1 MAINLRSFLL
11 CLLLAFSTTTLF
23 AQQKDIKNTG
33 KTDKDK
39 KQQGDQ
45 IPAEKLKEY
54 EDRVRS
60 LVSFMQFMYN
70 TLGEEESSV
79 RDKETIVNQSFQKI
93 FKDRDVQVEDD
104 LIEKRDLWMNKNVQS
119 YLKDIDFFYKN
130 ATFKYTVNS
139 ISHRVAPDGI
149 IFFTVT
155 TNRALE
161 GTNFKN
167 EKVKNNLPRYIDLSF
182 NPESQDLKIISIYTS
197 QANETEVLRSWWN
210 NLPAEWLAVF
220 GQYVTIPVGDSIS
233 NSQLHSIVGM
243 EVLDISN
250 NPTVKDIQPV
260 SRLMKLKTF
269 KCANTS
275 IENLFPLRSITNL
288 EVLNASNTPVQD
300 LLALTYATNLRE
312 LNVSNTKVSD
322 IKTLEYLVNLERL
335 DMSITGVSSLE
346 PLGNS
351 DGSALKE
358 LRISKTKITSLEP
371 LKNSS
376 TLEFLEASFTP
387 ITSIAPLSETKEL
400 ERLDISNTNVSS
412 LEPLSKLEKLRL
424 LYANNTKIA
433 SLKPLISIA
442 ALERV
447 YCDNTLVKLGQAQ
460 ELTQAKTNVL
470 VVYESEALQNW
481 WTKLSSD
488 WKEVFKAASRLTTPN
503 PTKEELAT
511 LSRIT
516 KIDAKGQSIQ
526 TVEPLRIFESLKEIN
541 ISRTGVSDISALR
554 DLIALEVLEANNTK
568 ISDVSPLQS
577 LPRLRKLDIE
587 KTAVSD
593 ISPFQNLTNLAFIY
607 ADGAALKDELVA
619 TFLNKNPATV
629 VIYKTVTLNNWWIGL
644 SESWKKAMKSHL
656 KIEAEPNKE
665 QLHGMIYLESINLD
679 GISDIRDLQPLQMC
693 VRLREL
699 SFVRTSVSD
708 LSPIKDI
715 KTLRILRFSETPV
728 SNLEPITTLRD
739 LEQLVFENTPV
750 ESLEPMGAFKNL
762 RRLNCAGTQIR
773 TLKCLEPLK
782 ALTELSCNTT
792 KLRNLKGLEHMR
804 KLEILR
810 CYNTKISKGKVED
823 FKKEHPRCEVIYY

>member
-1 MAINLRSFLL
+1 MVINFRSYLL
-11 CLLLAFSTTTLF
+11 CLLLAFTTTTLF
-23 AQQKDIKNTG
+23 AQTTKNTG
-33 KTDKDK
+33 KNDKDK
-39 KQQGDQ
+39 KTQGEQ
-45 IPAEKLKEY
+45 IEPEKLKEY

-93 FKDRDVQVEDD
+93 FKDKNVQVEDD
-104 LIEKRDLWMNKNVQS
+104 LIDKRDLWMNKNVQS

-139 ISHRVAPDGI
+139 IAHRVAPDGT
-149 IFFTVT
+149 IFFTAT

-167 EKVKNNLPRYIDLSF
+167 EKVKNNLPRYIDMSYDV
-182 NPESQDLKIISIYTS
+182 ESQDLKIISIYTS

-210 NLPAEWLAVF
+210 DLPAEWLAVF
-220 GQYVTIPVGDSIS
+220 SEYVTIPVGDSIS

-250 NPTVKDIQPV
+250 NPTVKDIQPI

-269 KCANTS
+269 KCANTQVS
-275 IENLFPLRSITNL
+275 NLFPLRSITNL
-288 EVLNASNTPVQD
+288 EVLDASNTPIQD

-312 LNVSNTKVSD
+312 LNVSNTKVNE
-322 IKTLEYLVNLERL
+322 IKTLEYLTNLERL
-335 DMSITGVSSLE
+335 DLSITGVNSLE
-346 PLGNS
+346 ALGMV
-351 DGSALKE
+351 DGSSLKE
-358 LRISKTKITSLEP
+358 LRISKTKVANLDP
-371 LKNSS
+371 VKNVS
-376 TLEFLEASFTP
+376 TLQFLEASFTP
-387 ITSIAPLSETKEL
+387 LTSIAALSETKEL
-400 ERLDISNTNVSS
+400 ERLDISNTNISS

-424 LYANNTKIA
+424 LYANNTKIT

-447 YCDNTLVKLGQAQ
+447 YCDNTGVKLGQAQ
-460 ELTQAKTNVL
+460 ELTQTKSNVL

-481 WTKLSSD
+481 WKNLSFD
-488 WKEVFKAASRLTTPN
+488 WKEVFKTASKLTPSN

-516 KIDAKGQSIQ
+516 KIDARGQSVK

-541 ISRTGVSDISALR
+541 ISRTGVSDITALR

-577 LPRLRKLDIE
+577 LARLKKLDIE
-587 KTAVSD
+587 NTAVSD
-593 ISPFQNLTNLAFIY
+593 ISTLQNLTNLEFIY

-619 TFLNKNPATV
+619 AFLSKNPSTV
-629 VIYKTVTLNNWWIGL
+629 VIYKTVTLNNWWTGL
-644 SESWKKAMKSHL
+644 SESWKTALKKHV
-656 KIEAEPNKE
+656 KIETQPNKE
-665 QLHGMIYLESINLD
+665 QLHAMIYLESINLD

-699 SFVRTSVSD
+699 SFVRTSVSN
-708 LSPIKDI
+708 LSPIKDV

-728 SNLEPITTLRD
+728 SNLEPITTLKD

-750 ESLEPMGAFKNL
+750 ESLEPMGAFKKL
-762 RRLNCAGTQIR
+762 KRLNCAGTQIR
-773 TLKCLEPLK
+773 TVKCLEPLK
-782 ALTELSCNTT
+782 ELTELSCNTT
-792 KLRNLKGLEHMR
+792 KLRNLKGLENMR

-810 CYNTKISKGKVED
+810 CYNTKISKGKVDD
-823 FKKEHPRCEVIYY
+823 FKEDHPRCEVIYY

>member
-1 MAINLRSFLL
+1 MVINLRSFLV
-11 CLLLAFSTTTLF
+11 CLLLAFTTTTLF
-23 AQQKDIKNTG
+23 AQKDTKNTG
-33 KTDKDK
+33 KNDK
-39 KQQGDQ
+39 KPNQGEQ
-45 IPAEKLKEY
+45 IAPEKLKEY

-93 FKDRDVQVEDD
+93 FKDKNVQVEDD

-130 ATFKYTVNS
+130 ATFKYTVSS
-139 ISHRVAPDGI
+139 IAHRVAPDGTI
-149 IFFTVT
+149 YFTAT

-167 EKVKNNLPRYIDLSF
+167 EKVKNNLPRYIDMSYDV
-182 NPESQDLKIISIYTS
+182 ESQDLKIISIYTS

-210 NLPAEWLAVF
+210 DLPAEWLAVF
-220 GQYVTIPVGDSIS
+220 SNYVTIPVGDSIS
-233 NSQLHSIVGM
+233 NSQLHTIVGM

-275 IENLFPLRSITNL
+275 VSNLFPLRSITNL
-288 EVLNASNTPVQD
+288 EVLDASNTPSQD

-312 LNVSNTKVSD
+312 LNVSNTKISD
-322 IKTLEYLVNLERL
+322 IKTLEYLTNLERL
-335 DMSITGVSSLE
+335 DMSITGVNSLE
-346 PLGNS
+346 ALGKIE
-351 DGSALKE
+351 GSALKE
-358 LRISKTKITSLEP
+358 LRISKTKVASLDP
-371 LKNSS
+371 LKEIS

-387 ITSIAPLSETKEL
+387 ITSISALSTSKEL

-433 SLKPLISIA
+433 SLKPLLSIS

-460 ELTQAKTNVL
+460 ELTKTKTNVL

-481 WTKLSSD
+481 WTQLSPD
-488 WKEVFKAASRLTTPN
+488 WKEVFKSASKLTASN

-516 KIDAKGQSIQ
+516 KIDAKGQSIK
-526 TVEPLRIFESLKEIN
+526 TVEPLRIFEGLKEIN
-541 ISRTGVSDISALR
+541 ISRTGVMDITALR

-568 ISDVSPLQS
+568 ISDISSLQS
-577 LPRLRKLDIE
+577 LVRLRKLDIE
-587 KTAVSD
+587 NTAVSD
-593 ISPFQNLTNLAFIY
+593 ISTLQNLTNLEFIY

-619 TFLNKNPATV
+619 TFLNKNPSTV
-629 VIYKTVTLNNWWIGL
+629 VMYKTVTLNNWWTGL
-644 SESWKKAMKSHL
+644 SESWKKAMKTHVN
-656 KIEAEPNKE
+656 IEAQPNKE
-665 QLHGMIYLESINLD
+665 QLHAMIYLESINLD

-699 SFVRTSVSD
+699 SFVRTGVSN

-715 KTLRILRFSETPV
+715 LTLRILRFSETPV

-750 ESLEPMGAFKNL
+750 ESLEPMGAFKKL
-762 RRLNCAGTQIR
+762 KRLNCAGTQIR

-782 ALTELSCNTT
+782 ELTELSCNTT
-792 KLRNLKGLEHMR
+792 KLRSLKGLENMR

-810 CYNTKISKGKVED
+810 CYNTKISSKKVD
-823 FKKEHPRCEVIYY
+823 KFKDEHPRCEVVFY

>member
-1 MAINLRSFLL
+1 MVINFRSFIV
-11 CLLLAFSTTTLF
+11 CLLLAFTTTTLF
-23 AQQKDIKNTG
+23 AQKNTD
-33 KTDKDK
+33 KTEKDK
-39 KQQGDQ
+39 KTQGDQ
-45 IPAEKLKEY
+45 LAPEKLEEY
-54 EDRVRS
+54 EGRVRS

-93 FKDRDVQVEDD
+93 FKDRDVQIEDD

-130 ATFKYTVNS
+130 VTFEYTVSS
-139 ISHRVAPDGI
+139 IAHRIAPDGM
-149 IFFTVT
+149 IFFTAT
-155 TNRALE
+155 ANRALE
-161 GTNFKN
+161 GTNFKD
-167 EKVKNNLPRYIDLSF
+167 EKVKNNLPRYIEISYD
-182 NPESQDLKIISIYTS
+182 PENQDFKIISIYTS

-275 IENLFPLRSITNL
+275 VSNLFPLRSITNL
-288 EVLNASNTPVQD
+288 EVLDASNTPIQD

-312 LNVSNTKVSD
+312 LNVSNTKISD
-322 IKTLEYLVNLERL
+322 IKTAEYLTHLERL
-335 DMSITGVSSLE
+335 DISITGVSSLE
-346 PLGNS
+346 PLGLM

-358 LRISKTKITSLEP
+358 LRMSKTKVANLDP
-371 LKNSS
+371 LKNIS
-376 TLEFLEASFTP
+376 TLQFLEASFTP
-387 ITSIAPLSETKEL
+387 ITALTALSESKEL

-412 LEPLSKLEKLRL
+412 LEPLSKLSKLRL
-424 LYANNTKIA
+424 LYANNTKIS
-433 SLKPLISIA
+433 SLKSLISIA

-447 YCDNTLVKLGQAQ
+447 YCDNTGVKLGQAQ
-460 ELTQAKTNVL
+460 ELIKSKSTIL

-481 WTKLSSD
+481 WTQLSLE
-488 WKEVFKAASRLTTPN
+488 WKDVFKTASKLTSPN

-516 KIDAKGQSIQ
+516 KIDAKGQPIK
-526 TVEPLRIFESLKEIN
+526 TVEPLRIFEGLTEIN
-541 ISRTGVSDISALR
+541 ISRTQVSDITALR

-568 ISDVSPLQS
+568 ISDVSSLQS
-577 LPRLRKLDIE
+577 LDRLKKLDIE

-593 ISPFQNLTNLAFIY
+593 ISPLQNLTNLEFIY
-607 ADGAALKDELVA
+607 ADGSALKDELVA
-619 TFLNKNPATV
+619 TFLNKNPLAV
-629 VIYKTVTLNNWWIGL
+629 VMYKTVTLNNWWTGL
-644 SESWKKAMKSHL
+644 SESWKTAMKKHV
-656 KIEAEPNKE
+656 KVEGTPNKE
-665 QLHGMIYLESINLD
+665 QLHAMIYLESINLD
-679 GISDIRDLQPLQMC
+679 GISTIRDLQPLQMC

-699 SFVRTSVSD
+699 SFVRTGVSN

-750 ESLEPMGAFKNL
+750 ESLEPMGAFKKL
-762 RRLNCAGTQIR
+762 KRLNCAGTQIR

-782 ALTELSCNTT
+782 ELTELSCNTT
-792 KLRNLKGLEHMR
+792 KLRNLKGLENMR

-810 CYNTKISKGKVED
+810 CYNTKISSRKVDD
-823 FKKEHPRCEVIYY
+823 FKKDHPRCEVIYY

>member
-1 MAINLRSFLL
+1 MVINFRSFLL
-11 CLLLAFSTTTLF
+11 CLLMAFTTTTLF
-23 AQQKDIKNTG
+23 AQKDTKNTG
-33 KTDKDK
+33 KNDNK
-39 KQQGDQ
+39 KQGEQLA
-45 IPAEKLKEY
+45 PEKLKEY

-93 FKDRDVQVEDD
+93 FKDKDVQVEDD

-139 ISHRVAPDGI
+139 IAHRISPDGI
-149 IFFTVT
+149 IYFTAT
-155 TNRALE
+155 ANRSLE

-167 EKVKNNLPRYIDLSF
+167 EKVKNNLPRYIEMSY
-182 NPESQDLKIISIYTS
+182 NQESQDMKIISIYTS

-210 NLPAEWLAVF
+210 DLPAEWLAVF
-220 GQYVTIPVGDSIS
+220 SNYVTIPVGDSIS

-269 KCANTS
+269 KCANTQVS
-275 IENLFPLRSITNL
+275 NLFPLRSITNL
-288 EVLNASNTPVQD
+288 EVLDASNTPAQD

-322 IKTLEYLVNLERL
+322 INTLEYLTNLERL

-346 PLGNS
+346 ALGKME
-351 DGSALKE
+351 GSLLKE
-358 LRISKTKITSLEP
+358 LRISKTKVSNLDP
-371 LKNSS
+371 LKEIS
-376 TLEFLEASFTP
+376 TLEFLEASFTS
-387 ITSIAPLSETKEL
+387 ITSIAALSETAAL

-412 LEPLSKLEKLRL
+412 LEPLSKLENLRL

-433 SLKPLISIA
+433 SLKPLTSIA

-447 YCDNTLVKLGQAQ
+447 YCDNTGVKLEQAQ
-460 ELTQAKTNVL
+460 ELTKTETNVL

-481 WTKLSSD
+481 WTKLSPD
-488 WKEVFKAASRLTTPN
+488 WKEVFKTASKLTASN

-516 KIDAKGQSIQ
+516 KIDAKGQSIK
-526 TVEPLRIFESLKEIN
+526 TVEPLRIFEGLKEIN
-541 ISRTGVSDISALR
+541 ISRTQVTDITALR
-554 DLIALEVLEANNTK
+554 DLIGLEVLEANNTK
-568 ISDVSPLQS
+568 ISDISALQS
-577 LPRLRKLDIE
+577 LARLRKLDIE
-587 KTAVSD
+587 NTAVSD
-593 ISPFQNLTNLAFIY
+593 ISTLQNLTNLEFIY
-607 ADGAALKDELVA
+607 ADGAALKNELVA
-619 TFLNKNPATV
+619 QFLNKNPSTV
-629 VIYKTVTLNNWWIGL
+629 VIYKTVTLNNWWTGL
-644 SESWKKAMKSHL
+644 SESWKTAFKKHV
-656 KIEAEPNKE
+656 KIEAQPDKE
-665 QLHGMIYLESINLD
+665 QLHAMIYLESINLD
-679 GISDIRDLQPLQMC
+679 GISDIRDLQPLQMS

-699 SFVRTSVSD
+699 SFVRTGVSN

-715 KTLRILRFSETPV
+715 QTLRILRFSETPV

-750 ESLEPMGAFKNL
+750 ESLEPMGAFKKL
-762 RRLNCAGTQIR
+762 KRLNCAGTQI
-773 TLKCLEPLK
+773 
-782 ALTELSCNTT
+782 
-792 KLRNLKGLEHMR
+792 
-804 KLEILR
+804 
-810 CYNTKISKGKVED
+810 
-823 FKKEHPRCEVIYY
+823 